1 MRFSGTQSFFLLFVL
16 LLIVCSGCTTVQQ
29 PVNITQGLETITGN
43 LTAATSGISTQT
55 FIVREIASPLP
66 VQRTRQTLNIV
77 REKPFTINRSVE
89 NQSITKVQVWMV
101 NNTIATQLVPVMGDG
116 TFQVVL
122 SPSDT
127 AILSRKSLSAII
139 IQYPSYPDH
148 FSVNWNATARKITG
162 EPGTPERILSEYKS
176 YDPDDLIDYLDQTI
190 TKYGNGNS
198 CDIYVLYGVDAWIN
212 FAPIKSG
219 PNGTMMVS
227 GNTSLPAGTP
237 LSISVTTVN
246 MHPTPMNYDWS
257 HEMADGSAVVAS
269 GTDGN
274 KSFMS
279 IIDISRLNTGK
290 YHISVT
296 TRRLG
301 KDDPIRAETSGYI
314 EIIAQAPAQP
324 ETGNYINWSALTL
337 PALVGNKTMEPE
349 MLEEEWKIVP
359 VGTKK
364 KNNEVP
370 YGTIIDC
377 APDGICRVFNQSGIQ
392 FLAVHNSNQAH
403 MMGVPNGAAIDSG
416 SIGNV
421 THITLNGETILI
433 KIDEYSKE
441 G

>member
-1 MRFSGTQSFFLLFVL
+1 MLFVL
-16 LLIVCSGCTTVQQ
+16 LLLVSSGCTTVQQ
-29 PVNITQGLETITGN
+29 PVNVTQGLDTISGN
-43 LTAATSGISTQT
+43 LAATASWVSPQK

-66 VQRTRQTLNIV
+66 IQGSRQRLNIV
-77 REKPFTINRSVE
+77 REKGFTINRSVE
-89 NQSITKVQVWMV
+89 NQSITQVRVWMV
-101 NNTIATQLVPVMGDG
+101 NGSIATQLVPVLGDG

-127 AILSRKSLSAII
+127 AALSRKSLSAIV

-148 FSVNWNATARKITG
+148 FSVNWNATSRKITG

-176 YDPDDLIDYLDQTI
+176 YDPDDLVDYLDQTI

-198 CDIYVLYGVDAWIN
+198 CDIYLLYGVDAWIN
-212 FAPIKSG
+212 YAPITSG
-219 PNGTMMVS
+219 PGGTMVIS

-269 GTDGN
+269 GADGIN
-274 KSFMS
+274 SFMS
-279 IIDISRLNTGK
+279 VIDISRLNTGK

-296 TRRLG
+296 TRRHANSDNPLV
-301 KDDPIRAETSGYI
+301 AETSGYI
-314 EIIAQAPAQP
+314 EIIEQIRAQP
-324 ETGNYINWSALTL
+324 ETGNYINWSALSL
-337 PALVGNKTMEPE
+337 PALMLNKTMELE
-349 MLEEEWKIVP
+349 MLEGEWKIVP
-359 VGTKK
+359 AGVQK

-392 FLAVHNSNQAH
+392 FLAIHDSNQAH
-403 MMGVPNGAAIDSG
+403 IMGVPNGAAIDSS

-421 THITLNGETILI
+421 TRITLNGETILT
-433 KIDEYSKE
+433 KIDEYSRE